1 MTCGRPERER
11 VALAFLR
18 ADRYQSGD
26 DVVYKLTVKVKA
38 ADNGGFQS
46 HKVICLYTEK
56 VPAEKSN
63 GSKNANGF
71 ELESPGYRSGKLE
84 LSNDVWQCAI
94 ALPEKS
100 AIEDLVTL
108 KVVAPDGTIIK
119 EHHHKLAGAEGSE
132 CEIFAQPVEYDV
144 LESPG
149 ATSTR
154 MRVRGR
160 VIDIAGQAL
169 IAGEQVAVIADS
181 DADPQEIVA
190 VTRTDS
196 QGYFSVDCPKRT
208 FSKVFVKVANYPAE
222 TITLQAGELPEQII
236 LAVAAHT
243 DYEAEK
249 DGCACETPVPALPDA
264 DDIISSPQA
273 YTSDVTGGCV
283 SFTKPNR
290 TIEEFDFYGVVRTT
304 EPEIVGMTL
313 PEPNFIPADKVKALM
328 PFRPYRPTADS
339 TAGQGSAGG
348 AHTGTSGGTKTT
360 TTNPRGTKK
369 GSKASKSRSSALR
382 RSNPMPAITVERA
395 ASAGGG
401 ATTISADILKK
412 LIDPRILKQLAK
424 TKGGYTDDV
433 LIEAARQTEESEID
447 KVMAR
452 ASRSAAARSELSV
465 LNPLDWDEDPTFYQ
479 AATIAHGHIL
489 HFKQTWK
496 ANGFSLGD
504 LLYSLPLAPGQKRQ
518 VAILDWER
526 REVAS
531 RSESLELEEQLAANL
546 TRDRDIQEIVSA
558 SLKEDVV
565 GASLSVTA
573 SSASNSGSS
582 GPGSGAASALMM
594 VAGSA
599 SGIGG
604 GASVGFQHGSRK
616 ASANSLQQVRDR
628 ISQSASSMR
637 SQRSTVVQSVAQG
650 ETLRAQTEVIANYNH
665 CHAITVEYFEVLRHF
680 AVEHKLV
687 EVQECLFVPL
697 LMSPFDRDKILRW
710 RQPLQKGLRDRRLL
724 PAFDALDRIAHNYD
738 GADVPVGS
746 YADEAIS
753 RIEGLLRVS
762 FRLVRPSDKEVANGQ
777 MMPDAAAWSGIG
789 QLLGTSADTTNNGQ
803 IANATDKDKA
813 FLEYLGP
820 QIAAELVD
828 RIQLVVV
835 DKGVET
841 PIALQFDLVSDFK
854 NKVPL
859 QVRVRSTG
867 KLPASMTR
875 RKITDVQLRVRG
887 LKPNVP
893 LSQDLPPG
901 TRMTLELAQLRYE
914 TDHIHYS
921 LLSSGRLSENLIDD
935 DGATIPS
942 PIMPAE
948 LRNPR
953 NEDRERAN
961 ALMTHLHDNMEY
973 YHRTIWQSMD
983 PSRRFMLLDGIVA
996 PNANGRSVASVVE
1009 NRLIGIAGNS
1019 MILPVVPGMKLD
1031 PVYKQ
1036 EQEKSENQ
1044 VSLLDAYMPEE
1055 PTPPL
1060 LVAVPT
1066 RGVYAE
1072 SVMGSCN
1079 SCEKK
1084 DETRFWRWEESP
1096 LPDQPSPI
1104 GMLNTDSRGTPAPD
1118 LTAKDFAAPII
1129 NLQNAP
1135 AAPDPTGLAAML
1147 GLIGK
1152 GDSFRDLTGL
1162 NQNQLNA
1169 AAALEAGFGTS
1180 SALAESARAAAKQQ
1194 LVDNMGPITEF
1205 IKQGRAD
1212 GLIGE
1217 DEAKQAFTALSK
1229 QLTDPGE
1236 TRKGLGGTLSDVFG
1250 GAKEAVGGVAKE
1262 ISGSISNKDGTLTF
1276 GAKGSDGLGDLRVG
1290 GNTAARILLP
1300 QEAADKG
1307 LQKLRAFNPGS
1318 DKSGQIILE
1327 VRANSQTPPDA
1338 FFRLEIAKIQTYQL
1352 DAIADV
1358 AIKDLTPSNKL
1369 SKKYEIKAVFPGQI
1383 DLECLLLQRVP
1394 ADNDENSGGTSKT
1407 TAQVLQS
1414 IVIPLSVPKYYRISE
1429 DPGFDQFLGRFPT
1442 SSVGLSLLDVKE
1454 QVIAHM
1460 KEAAEAALTTANVR
1474 LIWRLGASPDAEPEV
1489 MLKVYNPGALN
1500 EVTLEDRQAPFT
1512 LTTGQLI
1519 PAGTYLGYNSN
1530 FVASDVVIQLN
1541 TPIHVW
1547 PGELDRQSQNQEID
1561 SIMLNILENIQ
1572 ASTQSIPEQ
1581 FSQIAKIVGRY
1592 IGETVAHEIGHS
1604 LLGVTSLGGHSK
1616 GGLMR
1621 DARTFINRTGLDITV
1636 DSTPD
1641 PNVPYPLES
1650 DVPDLGVGLINK
1662 FDRDCQDQIDV
1673 TFPTIPGPIIR

>member
-1 MTCGRPERER
+1 M
-11 VALAFLR
+11 
-18 ADRYQSGD
+18 
-26 DVVYKLTVKVKA
+26 YKLTVKVKA
-38 ADNGGFQS
+38 AGNGGFQS

-71 ELESPGYRSGKLE
+71 ASPGYRSANLE
-84 LSNDVWQCAI
+84 LSNDVWQAAI
-94 ALPEKS
+94 GLPEKS
-100 AIEDLVTL
+100 SIEDVVIL

-119 EHHHKLAGAEGSE
+119 EHHHKLVGAEGSE
-132 CEIFAQPVEYDV
+132 CEILAQPVEYDV
-144 LESPG
+144 LESVG

-181 DADPQEIVA
+181 DVDPQEIVA

-208 FSKVFVKVANYPAE
+208 FNKVFVKVANYPAE

-236 LAVAAHT
+236 VAVAAHT
-243 DYEAEK
+243 DYEPEK

-328 PFRPYRPTADS
+328 PFRPYRAAADS
-339 TAGQGSAGG
+339 TTGQGSAGG
-348 AHTGTSGGTKTT
+348 GAHTGTTGGTKTT

-369 GSKASKSRSSALR
+369 GSKSSKSRSSALR
-382 RSNPMPAITVERA
+382 RSNPMPAITVERS
-395 ASAGGG
+395 ASAGSG
-401 ATTISADILKK
+401 ATTIGADILKK
-412 LIDPRILKQLAK
+412 LINPKILKQLAK

-489 HFKQTWK
+489 HFKQIWK

-628 ISQSASSMR
+628 ISQSASSLR

-738 GADVPVGS
+738 GADVPDGS
-746 YADEAIS
+746 YADELIT

-803 IANATDKDKA
+803 ITNATDKDKA

-828 RIQLVVV
+828 RIQLVVI

-841 PIALQFDLVSDFK
+841 PIALQFDLISDFK

-867 KLPASMTR
+867 KLPTSLTR
-875 RKITDVQLRVRG
+875 RKIPDVQLRVKG
-887 LKPNVP
+887 LKPNVA

-914 TDHIHYS
+914 TEHIHYA
-921 LLSSGRLSENLIDD
+921 LLSSGRLSENLIDK
-935 DGATIPS
+935 DGATISS
-942 PIMPAE
+942 PMTPAE

-973 YHRTIWQSMD
+973 YHRTIWLSMD

-1118 LTAKDFAAPII
+1118 LTAKDFAPPII

-1169 AAALEAGFGTS
+1169 AAALSAGAQSASDASQLALQKSMMSNIGQLEDQVKS
-1180 SALAESARAAAKQQ
+1180 SVDKGMLSREDGQQIMKTAFEKAVGAQVGRPESAAVSADRPTHPDNISHLSENAAKSGVRVTMQQ
-1194 LVDNMGPITEF
+1194 QDFDGYSFLDIQPTILALPIV
-1205 IKQGRAD
+1205 
-1212 GLIGE
+1212 L
-1217 DEAKQAFTALSK
+1217 
-1229 QLTDPGE
+1229 
-1236 TRKGLGGTLSDVFG
+1236 LGNNQD
-1250 GAKEAVGGVAKE
+1250 A
-1262 ISGSISNKDGTLTF
+1262 
-1276 GAKGSDGLGDLRVG
+1276 
-1290 GNTAARILLP
+1290 
-1300 QEAADKG
+1300 
-1307 LQKLRAFNPGS
+1307 RAFHPSIS
-1318 DKSGQIILE
+1318 DKSGLTTLEIKLGPSETVLWEIADPVPGEGHFGEFTFVGPVDKAKVTLSAKHPGKRLLKCTVSGNKPELFQICVPAFVLVERGAEFSTFLSEFPESSSAFGLDRAEDALLISCKATVE
-1327 VRANSQTPPDA
+1327 QIFSPDSVNVRVLWEHLAEKKPPDL
-1338 FFRLEIAKIQTYQL
+1338 LEKSL
-1352 DAIADV
+1352 
-1358 AIKDLTPSNKL
+1358 IKVTIGNINAEKL
-1369 SKKYEIKAVFPGQI
+1369 
-1383 DLECLLLQRVP
+1383 R
-1394 ADNDENSGGTSKT
+1394 SGEL
-1407 TAQVLQS
+1407 AN
-1414 IVIPLSVPKYYRISE
+1414 
-1429 DPGFDQFLGRFPT
+1429 T
-1442 SSVGLSLLDVKE
+1442 SSPGGPGNIFLSPSVEIFAGNFWNPSMSNDLQKNLEMLRNAFREKGFG
-1454 QVIAHM
+1454 
-1460 KEAAEAALTTANVR
+1460 KAL
-1474 LIWRLGASPDAEPEV
+1474 E
-1489 MLKVYNPGALN
+1489 
-1500 EVTLEDRQAPFT
+1500 
-1512 LTTGQLI
+1512 
-1519 PAGTYLGYNSN
+1519 
-1530 FVASDVVIQLN
+1530 
-1541 TPIHVW
+1541 
-1547 PGELDRQSQNQEID
+1547 GELAD
-1561 SIMLNILENIQ
+1561 L
-1572 ASTQSIPEQ
+1572 
-1581 FSQIAKIVGRY
+1581 VGRLL
-1592 IGETVAHEIGHS
+1592 GENMAHEICHGMF
-1604 LLGVTSLGGHSK
+1604 GGFGRDFPGKNTPGDHLIFNK
-1616 GGLMR
+1616 GDEAKCELFWDGQFR
-1621 DARTFINRTGLDITV
+1621 NFAQRTGL
-1636 DSTPD
+1636 
-1641 PNVPYPLES
+1641 
-1650 DVPDLGVGLINK
+1650 
-1662 FDRDCQDQIDV
+1662 
-1673 TFPTIPGPIIR
+1673 TIPTDWPDAAFIENQMLSRMVEETPPAVGSKNLAKKYFPADAKF

>member
-1 MTCGRPERER
+1 M
-11 VALAFLR
+11 
-18 ADRYQSGD
+18 
-26 DVVYKLTVKVKA
+26 YKLTVKVKA

-100 AIEDLVTL
+100 AIEDMVTL

-132 CEIFAQPVEYDV
+132 CEILAQPVEYDV

-1169 AAALEAGFGTS
+1169 AAALSAGAQAASDASQLALQKSMMSNIGQLEEQVQRAVNTGLLSKEDGQALIKTAFEKAIGADVGKVRELEKFGSDSSEDDSDTASDGNVLGAPGKGKIDIDDS
-1180 SALAESARAAAKQQ
+1180 SAERRAF
-1194 LVDNMGPITEF
+1194 LPTLHGSPGPIVF
-1205 IKQGRAD
+1205 QVNNAP
-1212 GLIGE
+1212 GL
-1217 DEAKQAFTALSK
+1217 AKIEWSVDSTY
-1229 QLTDPGE
+1229 
-1236 TRKGLGGTLSDVFG
+1236 
-1250 GAKEAVGGVAKE
+1250 GAG
-1262 ISGSISNKDGTLTF
+1262 
-1276 GAKGSDGLGDLRVG
+1276 RVG
-1290 GNTAARILLP
+1290 L
-1300 QEAADKG
+1300 
-1307 LQKLRAFNPGS
+1307 NPIG
-1318 DKSGQIILE
+1318 KS
-1327 VRANSQTPPDA
+1327 
-1338 FFRLEIAKIQTYQL
+1338 
-1352 DAIADV
+1352 V
-1358 AIKDLTPSNKL
+1358 AISAEVPGLTKL
-1369 SKKYEIKAVFPGQI
+1369 TCKVTSGKKVLFQKS
-1383 DLECLLLQRVP
+1383 LE
-1394 ADNDENSGGTSKT
+1394 
-1407 TAQVLQS
+1407 
-1414 IVIPLSVPKYYRISE
+1414 LSVPLIVPVTIATQEDTTLRNTVLPLATEPVVQKLVSMNSFTDFVSE
-1429 DPGFDQFLGRFPT
+1429 LIASAQHLDTTKRRGFETTFQSGAL
-1442 SSVGLSLLDVKE
+1442 
-1454 QVIAHM
+1454 
-1460 KEAAEAALTTANVR
+1460 KEAQKVCDHLLQNCNVR
-1474 LIWRLGASPDAEPEV
+1474 VVWTMNASLFGDLPV
-1489 MLKVYNPGALN
+1489 L
-1500 EVTLEDRQAPFT
+1500 
-1512 LTTGQLI
+1512 
-1519 PAGTYLGYNSN
+1519 PAGYTVENRVILWNEIPPRGTLASAELPDGTPGLTFPEPTTRTKPNMTYIFPGSFATEVPGRPDIKGGDREETVDTMLSVWSTTDWSDAKNSG
-1530 FVASDVVIQLN
+1530 D
-1541 TPIHVW
+1541 
-1547 PGELDRQSQNQEID
+1547 LDATLDNLA
-1561 SIMLNILENIQ
+1561 MV
-1572 ASTQSIPEQ
+1572 
-1581 FSQIAKIVGRY
+1581 FGRL
-1592 IGETVAHEIGHS
+1592 IGRTVAHEVGHQV
-1604 LLGVTSLGGHSK
+1604 LGVVPGLTDLAGHTTTIDD
-1616 GGLMR
+1616 LMN
-1621 DARTFINRTGLDITV
+1621 DGPVVTFEKHTGITV
-1636 DSTPD
+1636 SAKDRFPRPGSFTKLEISQLLSFAPD
-1641 PNVPYPLES
+1641 TLTAAQAVYPIAPKKL
-1650 DVPDLGVGLINK
+1650 
-1662 FDRDCQDQIDV
+1662 
-1673 TFPTIPGPIIR
+1673 